1 MKYLTWVEL
10 SREAYNFN
18 MQSFK
23 NVVGDNCKI
32 MAIIKSNAY
41 GHGLYESAILAQDSK
56 CVDMVGVYALND
68 AKYLY
73 SKGIKLPIFIMGYV
87 LSDDFFDIVRH
98 DFSVCISSF
107 DQLKKVK
114 EVIGDKKI
122 KIHLKFDSGLRR
134 LGFYPSELKDLM
146 TFLEENKNFVVE
158 GIFSHFANIEDTICH
173 DFAKLQRDT
182 FENMTLPF
190 VEKYHPIR
198 HIACSAAGL
207 LFPDTYFEMIRTGI
221 SMYGMWP
228 SRETLITALKTN
240 SKISE
245 LKPVLTWK
253 TRIAQIKEV
262 SVGDTVGY
270 GRSYTVTRPGKIA
283 IIPVGYYDGYDR
295 HYSNSAKVIVKGV
308 EAPVVGKIC
317 MNMSMI
323 DVSHIDN
330 VSIEDEVILLGED
343 GNASVTAD
351 FLADI
356 SGTINYEVTTRINS
370 SIPRIII

>member
-10 SREAYNFN
+10 NREAYNFN

-23 NVVGDNCKI
+23 NTVGDDCKI

-41 GHGLYESAILAQDSK
+41 GHGLYESAILAQESK
-56 CVDMVGVYALND
+56 CVDMLGVYALND

-73 SKGIKLPIFIMGYV
+73 DKGVNIPIFIMGYV
-87 LSDDFFDIVRH
+87 LSDDFMDIVKH

-114 EVIGDKKI
+114 DVIGDNKI

-146 TFLEENKNFVVE
+146 TFLDENKNFIVE

-182 FENMTLPF
+182 FEKMTVPF

-207 LFPDTYFEMIRTGI
+207 H
-221 SMYGMWP
+221 P
-228 SRETLITALKTN
+228 SR
-240 SKISE
+240 
-245 LKPVLTWK
+245 
-253 TRIAQIKEV
+253 R
-262 SVGDTVGY
+262 
-270 GRSYTVTRPGKIA
+270 GRT
-283 IIPVGYYDGYDR
+283 
-295 HYSNSAKVIVKGV
+295 
-308 EAPVVGKIC
+308 
-317 MNMSMI
+317 
-323 DVSHIDN
+323 
-330 VSIEDEVILLGED
+330 
-343 GNASVTAD
+343 
-351 FLADI
+351 
-356 SGTINYEVTTRINS
+356 
-370 SIPRIII
+370 